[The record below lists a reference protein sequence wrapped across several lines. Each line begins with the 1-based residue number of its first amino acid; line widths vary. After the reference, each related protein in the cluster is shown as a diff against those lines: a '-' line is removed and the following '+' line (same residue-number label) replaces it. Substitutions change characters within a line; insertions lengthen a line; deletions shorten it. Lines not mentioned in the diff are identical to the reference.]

1 MKIEIFYQEKED
13 KNYSYIKQEYIG
25 RIEKYCDFSIINT
38 YPVKDEKSFFILITD
53 LGENVSSDVLSKKI
67 DSILTCGYSKIVFFL
82 LQNDKR
88 KLDNKQKIYF
98 DYNLNLSSIKSTFDM
113 KLIFL
118 LEQVYRCFKIN
129 NGEIYHK

>member
-38 YPVKDEKSFFILITD
+38 HPVKDVKSFFILIKD

-98 DYNLNLSSIKSTFDM
+98 DYNLNLK
-113 KLIFL
+113 
-118 LEQVYRCFKIN
+118 
-129 NGEIYHK
+129 HKNK

>member
-1 MKIEIFYQEKED
+1 MKIEIFYQENED
-13 KNYSYIKQEYIG
+13 KNYSYIKQEYIA

-38 YPVKDEKSFFILITD
+38 YPVKDEKTFFILITD
-53 LGENVSSDVLSKKI
+53 LGEDVSSDVLSRKI

-82 LQNDKR
+82 IQKDKR
-88 KLDNKQKIYF
+88 KLDNEQKIYF